1 MNVAWKE
8 DTAARLARAFLA
20 DEDKE
25 EELIQ
30 RLVDKRVKEIEVL
43 RLAALAASSKHKA
56 QDGTASS
63 EHKAQDYPENTSSE
77 EPAEEPEP
85 LDEPELLFGPEDF
98 FCSSHMPSDDETGT
112 DEEDATMQED
122 KAAKTKFRYGNKDLG
137 PVDPERPEV
146 PGLACQSTFN
156 KYWRCDPVL
165 RKIIVREHLPFAKCN
180 ICIRHRQKAERKRTD
195 EVMEEDRVAL
205 RAHLEEVKNEK
216 LMYYSNRSRGR
227 HSFLEFLSIIIDGAD
242 QSKHDLP
249 HFKDQ
254 SKMSDEMAKVKMHLY
269 GALVHGRGAYAFT
282 IPDHEKQGH
291 NATIQVLQHI
301 LEDLKRKGGS
311 LPPVLKLQLDNTTK
325 QNKGQFLYG
334 YLAMLVEFGVFR
346 EVEVS
351 FLPVG
356 HTHEDIDQFF
366 SRVSMYFRHH
376 DVFSREEMSKAV
388 RSAYTFKDTGQPP
401 TVVHWDTI
409 ANVSE
414 FLASYTNNFAAG
426 CMSFRHVRFFRSNTD
441 QKVWLQVTS
450 KMNSWGDALDP
461 WRGLQQFTTH
471 TVPFATSYGV
481 PNFDRSYDLRGH
493 LPDASTR
500 PCKMTIKEQQKV
512 RENLHSLHQFFENF
526 TESHLV
532 DIENMLNLAK
542 APPAKWPWSR
552 ENVVFLFGTKP
563 GQGAANSQQQQLH
576 QGLPLPEVGKAYLC
590 RSADKSEQFCL
601 GIVKGHTQDG
611 NVHMQYF
618 TLPHKRADAYQS
630 VYKAVL
636 DTATRSECYPEEEAG
651 VLQYGV
657 QMSKIKKLA
666 DGTVTSF
673 NIHANEIPNCKYY
686 AAVFRGGKDLE
697 CRSHERRV

>member
-8 DTAARLARAFLA
+8 DTAARLARALLA
-20 DEDKE
+20 DADKE
-25 EELIQ
+25 EERIQ
-30 RLVDKRVKEIEVL
+30 RLVDKRIKEIEVL

-56 QDGTASS
+56 QDDT
-63 EHKAQDYPENTSSE
+63 ENTSSDE
-77 EPAEEPEP
+77 HAEEPEP
-85 LDEPELLFGPEDF
+85 LDEPELLFSPEAFLPGAEDF
-98 FCSSHMPSDDETGT
+98 FCCSHMPSDDEAGT
-112 DEEDATMQED
+112 DEEDATMQQD
-122 KAAKTKFRYGNKDLG
+122 KAAKPKFRYGNKDLG
-137 PVDPERPEV
+137 LVDPEKPEV

-180 ICIRHRQKAERKRTD
+180 ICIRHRQKAERKRTE
-195 EVMEEDRVAL
+195 EVMEEDRILL

-227 HSFLEFLSIIIDGAD
+227 HSSLEFLSIIIDGAD

-291 NATIQVLQHI
+291 NATIQ
-301 LEDLKRKGGS
+301 
-311 LPPVLKLQLDNTTK
+311 
-325 QNKGQFLYG
+325 
-334 YLAMLVEFGVFR
+334 AMLVEFGVFR

-426 CMSFRHVRFFRSNTD
+426 CMSFRHVRFFRSSTD

-461 WRGLQQFTTH
+461 WRGLQ
-471 TVPFATSYGV
+471 
-481 PNFDRSYDLRGH
+481 
-493 LPDASTR
+493 
-500 PCKMTIKEQQKV
+500 
-512 RENLHSLHQFFENF
+512 
-526 TESHLV
+526 
-532 DIENMLNLAK
+532 
-542 APPAKWPWSR
+542 
-552 ENVVFLFGTKP
+552 
-563 GQGAANSQQQQLH
+563 
-576 QGLPLPEVGKAYLC
+576 
-590 RSADKSEQFCL
+590 
-601 GIVKGHTQDG
+601 
-611 NVHMQYF
+611 
-618 TLPHKRADAYQS
+618 
-630 VYKAVL
+630 
-636 DTATRSECYPEEEAG
+636 
-651 VLQYGV
+651 
-657 QMSKIKKLA
+657 
-666 DGTVTSF
+666 
-673 NIHANEIPNCKYY
+673 
-686 AAVFRGGKDLE
+686 
-697 CRSHERRV
+697 